1 MKEKVKLDALYYDF
15 GNNLITSFE
24 RIASNNVNDNFDISA
39 DSMTNGYISGN
50 GICISYIAINE
61 NEKFYVYNDSE
72 GMICFNT
79 GSLDKTF
86 TKVGKCTYFGYEQ
99 LEDEPFGYIS
109 KINKKLNEYS
119 SVKKALNNIT
129 FRTLISISFNHFFI
143 DVI

>member
-86 TKVGKCTYFGYEQ
+86 TKIGESTYFGYEQ

-119 SVKKALNNIT
+119 SVKKSSKQYHI
-129 FRTLISISFNHFFI
+129 
-143 DVI
+143 

>member
-39 DSMTNGYISGN
+39 DSMTNGYISGD

-61 NEKFYVYNDSE
+61 NEMLYVYNDSE

-86 TKVGKCTYFGYEQ
+86 TKIGGSTYFGYEQ
-99 LEDEPFGYIS
+99 LEDKPFGYIS

-119 SVKKALNNIT
+119 SVKKSSKQYHI
-129 FRTLISISFNHFFI
+129 
-143 DVI
+143 

>member
-86 TKVGKCTYFGYEQ
+86 TKVGKSTYFGYEQ
-99 LEDEPFGYIS
+99 LEDKPFGYIS

-119 SVKKALNNIT
+119 SVKKSSKQYHI
-129 FRTLISISFNHFFI
+129 
-143 DVI
+143 